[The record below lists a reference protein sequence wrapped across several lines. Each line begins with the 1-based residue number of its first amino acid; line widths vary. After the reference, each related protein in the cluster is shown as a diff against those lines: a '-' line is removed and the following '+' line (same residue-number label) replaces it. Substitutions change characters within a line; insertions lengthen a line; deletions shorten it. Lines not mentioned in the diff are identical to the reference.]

1 MESMRNNIISPASSL
16 MYNGVAVFQDL
27 KQLDGFK
34 TPYKL
39 KLNLMVVCVSG
50 SISASVDLNVRRMT
64 TGQIM
69 FLRPGHV
76 IDDVT
81 TAEDFTGFFLLV
93 DDSKY
98 ASAIPLTNGYMAPC
112 LAFFQDHSIISVDAT
127 EMESVKMIYLLLKQ
141 QMYKV
146 GKPFGQLIFN
156 NLCELLFFETLSL
169 YSSAM
174 DKKTIRRTRREEV
187 LARFISLVEKHF
199 KTERTVTFYAEN
211 LNLSPKHLS
220 TVVKQTSGLTAREWI
235 EGKVIREAKYL
246 LRMSPKTIQQIS
258 KELHFANQSFFGKY
272 FKNLTGITPRK
283 YRSTTD
289 NETNKL

>member
-1 MESMRNNIISPASSL
+1 MRNNIISPASSL

-50 SISASVDLNVRRMT
+50 SISATVDLNVRRMT
-64 TGQIM
+64 SGQIM

-81 TAEDFTGFFLLV
+81 TAEDFSGYFLLV

-98 ASAIPLTNGYMAPC
+98 ASTISLTNGYMAPF
-112 LAFFQDHSIISVDAT
+112 LAFFQDHSIIAVDT
-127 EMESVKMIYLLLKQ
+127 VEMESVKMMYALLKQ
-141 QMYKV
+141 QMFKV
-146 GKPFGQLIFN
+146 GKPYGQLIFN

-174 DKKTIRRTRREEV
+174 DKKPVRRTRREEL
-187 LARFISLVEKHF
+187 LARFIGLVEDNF
-199 KTERTVTFYAEN
+199 KTERAVTFYADK

-220 TVVKQTSGLTAREWI
+220 TVIKQTSGLTAGEWI

-258 KELHFANQSFFGKY
+258 KDLHFANQSFFGKY
-272 FKNLTGITPRK
+272 FKNQTGMTPRQ

-289 NETNKL
+289 NSTEKI